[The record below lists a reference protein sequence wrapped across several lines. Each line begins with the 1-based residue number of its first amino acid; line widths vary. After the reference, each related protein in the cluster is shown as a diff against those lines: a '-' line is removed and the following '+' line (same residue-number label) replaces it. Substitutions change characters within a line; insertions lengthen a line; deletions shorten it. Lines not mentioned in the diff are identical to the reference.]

1 MSPAFPHT
9 LESLAH
15 ISATLLNLARSSGAT
30 DAMATVSESKGVN
43 TQLRQGRI
51 QALSREVRSGVSLTV
66 YIGQRQGSAFSTDV
80 SPHSLR
86 EMADAA
92 CAIARHTQEDP
103 FSGLAEEEQL
113 CRRPQ
118 ALDLFHP
125 WEPESDTIVTLA
137 REIESGMATH
147 PEVQSDSVW
156 ASASQGQVWMAN
168 SRGFAAGYAHSNHT
182 LAASAIA
189 TRANVRTRDFWSS
202 QARRVERLGAPHNVG
217 LQAAQRSVALLDQRP
232 IGSGHFP
239 VLFDARSALS
249 LLEHLIQAIS
259 GRALYMKSSVLGE
272 RFGSQIF
279 PPHVDIIE
287 DPFVPG
293 GNASAPFDLEGVA
306 GTRRALVAQGVLHG
320 ALFSVY
326 SARRLGQRSTGNAG
340 GCYNVR
346 LSSRLSHATDD
357 TTAMLRKLGKGL
369 FVTGLSGEGVRLI
382 NGDYSRVA
390 RGFWVEGGEILHAV
404 DGVTIAGNLLDM
416 WRGIAAVGADP
427 FTSGALS
434 SGSVLIE
441 RMRVAGS

>member
-1 MSPAFPHT
+1 MSPIFPHST
-9 LESLAH
+9 EALAD
-15 ISATLLNLARSSGAT
+15 IGAKLLGLARAAGAT
-30 DAMATVSESKGVN
+30 EAMASVSESKGIS

-66 YIGQRQGSAFSTDV
+66 YIGHRQGSAHSTEV
-80 SPHSLR
+80 SPQSLR
-86 EMADAA
+86 EMAEAA

-103 FSGLAEEEQL
+103 CSGLAEDEQL
-113 CRRPQ
+113 CRTPQ

-125 WEPESDTIVTLA
+125 WEPESDTLVTLA
-137 REIESGMATH
+137 REIEAGMAPH
-147 PEVQSDSVW
+147 PEVQSDGVW
-156 ASASQGQVWMAN
+156 ASAAQGQVWMSN
-168 SRGFAAGYAHSNHT
+168 SRGFAAGYAHSSHT

-189 TRANVRTRDFWSS
+189 ARGNVRTRDFWSS
-202 QARRVERLGAPHNVG
+202 QARRSELLQTPASVG

-259 GRALYMKSSVLGE
+259 GRALYMKSSFLGE
-272 RFGSQIF
+272 RFGSQVF
-279 PPHVDIIE
+279 PSHVDIIE

-293 GNASAPFDLEGVA
+293 GNASAPFDPEGVA

-320 ALFSVY
+320 ALLGTY
-326 SARRLGQRSTGNAG
+326 SARRLGQSSTGNAG
-340 GCYNVR
+340 GCHNVR
-346 LSSRLSHATDD
+346 LSSRLGNATDD
-357 TTAMLRKLGKGL
+357 TAAMLRKLGKGL

-416 WRGIAAVGADP
+416 WQEIAAIGADP
-427 FTSGALS
+427 FTNGALS
-434 SGSVLIE
+434 SGSVLIK
-441 RMRVAGS
+441 RMRVAGA